1 MKKPPRRG
9 PSPSVP
15 IDTLAARA
23 TEALQQ
29 ERFKEAVELFK
40 LVIRQDARLKWKQSL
55 ADAYGGR
62 ARVLAAKGMFKEA
75 AIVLENTLAADGMLR
90 EPLLYLKCLIRQG
103 QQQQQKA
110 ATRVLQCLGG
120 DLPAADR
127 TALEELAAALLVT
140 VPQLPEPAGAT
151 PSQRTGW
158 LELAAASREALAAWV
173 NGASA
178 EEMDRHLNRISL
190 RSAFRPARLLL
201 KSLTTEP
208 QDAER
213 TRRLLETIH
222 PGSPFFPFRQA
233 VEAALLGE
241 RVLDADG
248 WNRLTAAQRAF
259 VAEARGLP
267 AEAAQFLAR
276 SSEAARSGPG
286 ALFAFLLKQSDL
298 PQAEVR
304 SACLNLLPQIPDRL
318 TQFEKSFGPLSK
330 LDRHRIQALAAEARS
345 DWAAAERSWR
355 ATLAAIAEAGD
366 DRRATLSQGVIFRH
380 LAHLAFKHPEIEG
393 DGDDFL
399 DDPVIFYL
407 ERSCEADPEHIPA
420 TLELIG
426 RYRNES
432 RVNDWH
438 RVVEAAI
445 QRFPEDSQ
453 VLLQATES
461 AIARKAYK
469 KAAGFAR
476 RLLTIDPINPGVRRQ
491 MIELQVAHARKQV
504 RAKRTDL
511 AAKELSDAAEWERSD
526 APSAALRI
534 ARGLVA
540 LQAGQGEQAEAWL
553 REGVELAGS
562 GVAGWF
568 RTVLEAELMNAAT
581 GDAGRLRR
589 ELAHARETPPTKEA
603 VMAIVTA
610 LGQPEAAENKR
621 AVSGLLPGMHA
632 WLLQAAAFDW
642 SPAEFHALAEAL
654 VRFDAF
660 DLLGEYARAAR
671 RREPANLIWR
681 FHEIVARTRGEAYR
695 LSMSEMD
702 DLEQMAD
709 AAAGDHEPQGE
720 ERVHCRGRADDP
732 DAALEDSE
740 QRPDEDTEEIDH
752 LRAEPV
758 EQPAAGDLAD
768 DVGASARDRS
778 QHRERQCVR
787 CRPGGCVQR
796 PPEP

>member
-1 MKKPPRRG
+1 MKPQRRG

-15 IDTLAARA
+15 IDTLAVRA

-29 ERFKEAVELFK
+29 QRFKEAIELFK
-40 LVIRQDARLKWKQSL
+40 LVIRQDPRPEWKQSL

-75 AIVLENTLAADGMLR
+75 AMVLENTLAADGTLR
-90 EPLLYLKCLIRQG
+90 EPLLYLKCLIREG

-120 DLPAADR
+120 DLPATER

-140 VPQLPEPAGAT
+140 VPQRPQPAGAT
-151 PSQRTGW
+151 PSQRTRW
-158 LELAAASREALAAWV
+158 LELAASSREALAAWV

-190 RSAFRPARLLL
+190 RSAFRPVRLLL

-248 WNRLTAAQRAF
+248 WNRLTPAQRAF
-259 VAEARGLP
+259 VAEMRGLP
-267 AEAAQFLAR
+267 AEQAQFLAR

-286 ALFAFLLKQSDL
+286 ALFAFLLKQFDL
-298 PQAEVR
+298 PQAEIR

-318 TQFEKSFGPLSK
+318 PQLEKRFGPLSK

-345 DWAAAERSWR
+345 DWETAERSWR
-355 ATLAAIAEAGD
+355 ATVAAIAEAGD
-366 DRRATLSQGVIFRH
+366 DRQAKLSQGVIFRH
-380 LAHLAFKHPEIEG
+380 LAHLAVKHPEIEG

-407 ERSCEADPEHIPA
+407 ERSCEADPEHIP
-420 TLELIG
+420 TVLELIG
-426 RYRNES
+426 RYRDES
-432 RVNDWH
+432 RVKDWH

-445 QRFPEDSQ
+445 QRFPEDRQ
-453 VLLQATES
+453 VLLQATEL

-469 KAAGFAR
+469 KAVGFAR
-476 RLLTIDPINPGVRRQ
+476 RLLKIDPINPGVRRQ
-491 MIELQVAHARKQV
+491 MIELQVAHARRQV
-504 RAKRTDL
+504 RAKRADL
-511 AAKELSDAAEWERSD
+511 AAKELSGAAEWERSD
-526 APSAALRI
+526 APSAVLRI
-534 ARGLVA
+534 VRGLVA
-540 LQAGQGEQAEAWL
+540 LQAGQGERADAWL
-553 REGVELAGS
+553 REGVELAGG

-581 GDAGRLRR
+581 GDTGRLRK

-603 VMAIVTA
+603 VMAIVAA

-621 AVSGLLPGMHA
+621 TVSGLLPGMHA

-642 SPAEFHALAEAL
+642 SPAEFQALAEAL

-660 DLLGEYARAAR
+660 DLLEEYARAAR
-671 RREPANLIWR
+671 RRESANPIWR

-702 DLEQMAD
+702 DLEQMAE
-709 AAAGDHEPQGE
+709 AAAGRQDFHAANRINGSWSATGAPGS
-720 ERVHCRGRADDP
+720 VAVAGRRLRCQTASI
-732 DAALEDSE
+732 AAIWMSCWS
-740 QRPDEDTEEIDH
+740 R
-752 LRAEPV
+752 
-758 EQPAAGDLAD
+758 
-768 DVGASARDRS
+768 
-778 QHRERQCVR
+778 
-787 CRPGGCVQR
+787 
-796 PPEP
+796 